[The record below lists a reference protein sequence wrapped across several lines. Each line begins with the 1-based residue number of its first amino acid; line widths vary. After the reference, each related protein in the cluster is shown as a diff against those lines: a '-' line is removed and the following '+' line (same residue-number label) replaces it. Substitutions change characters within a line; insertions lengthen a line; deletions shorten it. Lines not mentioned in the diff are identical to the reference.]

1 MRIFAAVRSGLLR
14 YDAARGRDEP
24 MIFAPLVGLSLVVA
38 AATGPLPDDKTQTMT
53 TQQKSAAL
61 QPLVRSTTECIAR
74 TVKADLRLASAGAG
88 PAFGDLIVESVSS
101 CTVQVREMIDTH
113 DAYFGEGSGEK
124 FFMGPYLDVLPGA
137 ISRWLK
143 TSAQH

>member
-1 MRIFAAVRSGLLR
+1 
-14 YDAARGRDEP
+14 
-24 MIFAPLVGLSLVVA
+24 MILAPLFGLSLVVA
-38 AATGPLPDDKTQTMT
+38 TATSPMVDDFANAPTMT

-74 TVKADLRLASAGAG
+74 TVGSDPRLSTAETG
-88 PAFGDLIVESVSS
+88 PGFGDLIVDSVAS
-101 CTVQVREMIDTH
+101 CANQVREMIDAH
-113 DAYFGEGSGEK
+113 DAYFGEGTGEK

-137 ISRWLK
+137 VSRWLK